1 MMWDFDILLRYK
13 KATESWRKNDVE
25 NTSTEVSLAAH
36 SEMVKK
42 GYEQQPVVLFS
53 KENME
58 AYKPVPVVN
67 LPPVSFIGGHSNQVI
82 TGNMQV
88 D

>member
-1 MMWDFDILLRYK
+1 MI
-13 KATESWRKNDVE
+13 
-25 NTSTEVSLAAH
+25 
-36 SEMVKK
+36 KK